1 MTSKKLAALFAP
13 AAIVVAIDQY
23 TKWLVRTTPELHRL
37 DIIDGWLQFY
47 YTQNSGM
54 AMGIDLLS
62 TPVISTISIV
72 ATIGILAYLLFTL
85 KKANSGYLIFMG
97 LVLGGAIGNI
107 IDRLIMGYIEG
118 YGGLL
123 DGHVVDFI
131 HFNLVLWDKPVF
143 PYIFNVAD
151 IAITVSI
158 VSLIL
163 FSKKL
168 IPHDDHTDSES
179 REKMILSRSHG
190 DEIDTPSK
198 EDLTAAVN
206 DIADENGSFIILG
219 TDYAYMQVAG
229 NDPASLTLEYREEG
243 TQYQCSPV
251 TADQAKSAL
260 LQYLNGD
267 ESYKTK
273 LNWSE
278 VTL

>member
-143 PYIFNVAD
+143 PYI
-151 IAITVSI
+151 
-158 VSLIL
+158 L
-163 FSKKL
+163 
-168 IPHDDHTDSES
+168 
-179 REKMILSRSHG
+179 
-190 DEIDTPSK
+190 SK
-198 EDLTAAVN
+198 EK
-206 DIADENGSFIILG
+206 
-219 TDYAYMQVAG
+219 QK
-229 NDPASLTLEYREEG
+229 R
-243 TQYQCSPV
+243 
-251 TADQAKSAL
+251 
-260 LQYLNGD
+260 
-267 ESYKTK
+267 
-273 LNWSE
+273 
-278 VTL
+278 